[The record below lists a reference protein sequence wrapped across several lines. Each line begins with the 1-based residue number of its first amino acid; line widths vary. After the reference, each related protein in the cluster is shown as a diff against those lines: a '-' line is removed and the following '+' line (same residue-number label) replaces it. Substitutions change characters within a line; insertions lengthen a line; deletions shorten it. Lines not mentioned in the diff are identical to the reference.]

1 MLILMFL
8 LTFFPDVSKSFRV
21 SAVQES
27 QVWIEGGLLDGLQ
40 EEMEGEIYYEISI
53 AGQKR
58 RIVPAKVRLSKVE
71 DRQSIGALH
80 EQSGIVNLGYA
91 ASFVPKPASDLLTLF
106 NMRALDAYAA
116 KDFALSKAY
125 YQRILEALP
134 GDPFATEKI
143 KDCDAQLEKLA
154 ALARERRNVPYYRQV
169 IQTSLESNNPEGARL
184 AQTYVDKILAVLP
197 GDPDAQNF
205 RGRIEKLLSKPEPD
219 KKASVAAAESPVT
232 KPEAEKKTS
241 VATAE
246 PTAMKPEPEKKATAA
261 VSEPAAT
268 KPAPEKKVVVTTA
281 EPPTPEPRSPI
292 PTLAP
297 PPRLKDMILIPE
309 GTYSI
314 GTNPNRSPFANE
326 TPKHEVHLASF
337 YIDKYEVT
345 NEDYKR
351 FCDAAG
357 RIYPGYFKDGK
368 IPPGLERKPVV
379 MVSWID
385 ADVYARWAGKRLPA
399 EIEWEAAAA
408 GPSGRIWLWGDVW
421 EPNLAATRESGETE
435 ASDVGSHP
443 GDVSQYGVYDMAGNV
458 SEWTADWYKPYPGN
472 ARREKE
478 YGEQFR
484 VLRGGSVK
492 ASKEFARAQF
502 RARLPDGFRS
512 SDLGFR
518 CALSKQ

>member
-1 MLILMFL
+1 MILMCL
-8 LTFFPDVSKSFRV
+8 LMFFPDVSKSFRV

-40 EEMEGEIYYEISI
+40 QEMEGEIYYEISI
-53 AGQKR
+53 AGQKK

-71 DRQSIGALH
+71 DRQSIGALQ

-91 ASFVPKPASDLLTLF
+91 ASFVPKPASDLLTFF
-106 NMRALDAYAA
+106 NMHALDAYAA

-134 GDPFATEKI
+134 GDPFASQKI

-169 IQTSLESNNPEGARL
+169 IWTSLESHDPEGGRL
-184 AQTYVDKILAVLP
+184 ALTYVDKILAVLP
-197 GDPDAQNF
+197 GDADALKFKGQ
-205 RGRIEKLLSKPEPD
+205 IERLLSKPEPE
-219 KKASVAAAESPVT
+219 KKVTVATAEPAVT
-232 KPEAEKKTS
+232 KPEPERKVS

-246 PTAMKPEPEKKATAA
+246 PAVTKPEPEKKVSVAT
-261 VSEPAAT
+261 SEPAVT
-268 KPAPEKKVVVTTA
+268 KAEPEKKVAVATA
-281 EPPTPEPRSPI
+281 EPPTPSPK
-292 PTLAP
+292 PPSPALEP
-297 PPRLKDMILIPE
+297 PPPLKDMLLIPE
-309 GTYSI
+309 GNYSI
-314 GTNPNRSPFANE
+314 GTIPNRSPFANE

-351 FCDAAG
+351 FCDATG
-357 RIYPGYFKDGK
+357 RIRPGYFMDGR
-368 IPPGLERKPVV
+368 IPPGMERKPVV
-379 MVSWID
+379 MLSWID
-385 ADVYARWAGKRLPA
+385 ANAYARWAGKRLPT
-399 EIEWEAAAA
+399 ELEWETAAA
-408 GPSGRIWLWGDVW
+408 GASGGTWPWGDVW
-421 EPNLAATRESGETE
+421 EPNLAATRESGEAE
-435 ASDVGSHP
+435 PSDVGSHA
-443 GDVSQYGVYDMAGNV
+443 GDVSRYGVYDMAGNV

-512 SDLGFR
+512 YDLGFR
-518 CALSKQ
+518 CAVSKP